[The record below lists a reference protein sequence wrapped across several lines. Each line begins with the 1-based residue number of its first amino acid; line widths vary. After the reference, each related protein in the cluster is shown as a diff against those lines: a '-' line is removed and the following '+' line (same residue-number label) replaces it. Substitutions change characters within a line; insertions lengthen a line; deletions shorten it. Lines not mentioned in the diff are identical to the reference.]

1 MAVKP
6 DVGRLV
12 RALRVLVALALM
24 STALASPAR
33 AQDVTVAEDDAS
45 FTLSNGTIIARVL
58 KRSGDLSSLKW
69 RGREMLTDA
78 SGHAGAYW
86 SHDTTGGASLL
97 TRVTIDPKTNGG
109 ARGEVSVKAIS
120 GGIKMGHGPGAA
132 ADGDFP
138 ADIEIRYTLN
148 RGDSGIYTY
157 CTFDHRPEYPA
168 ATMTEARF
176 AAKLAAMFDWM
187 TVDAKR
193 DQFFPA
199 DLHEG
204 DKYIYTAVQ
213 FENRAF
219 GWSSTKERI
228 GFWLLNPSVEFL
240 SGGPTKV
247 EFLSHRDTTP
257 VAAPVVFNYWRSSHY
272 GGASVDVAAGEH
284 WTKTIGPFFLYVN
297 DGGDPRALAQD
308 ARGRQMKE
316 AAQWPYDWV
325 SGVDYARRDERATVT
340 GRMMLRDPLA
350 PGANLANLLVG
361 LTVADDT
368 SPLVRSGAD
377 RVPLPPR
384 TIGWQ
389 TDAKH
394 YQFWS
399 HGGEDGTFAIPHVPA
414 GVYTLRALSDGVL
427 GEFARADVVVEKGR
441 SLDLGQLT
449 WTPVRRGRQLWEI
462 GVPNRTATEFA
473 GADRF
478 WRPELPVEYATRFP
492 GDVRYVIGTSTA
504 GHDWFFQHVPHYEP
518 SAATSSPRGG
528 SAPTGRAT
536 PYAISFDL
544 ASAPRGTAV
553 LRVAICGGGAR
564 EVTVTVNG
572 RPVGTIG
579 PVLTDGAIARHSIQG
594 LWYERD
600 VSFDASQLKTGTNVL
615 TLTVAGGPVTSGI
628 IYDYLRL
635 ELDESAPRV
644 AMLKEAVR

>member
-1 MAVKP
+1 MAVKH
-6 DVGRLV
+6 DVARLV
-12 RALRVLVALALM
+12 RSLWVMMALALM
-24 STALASPAR
+24 SAALASPAR

-45 FTLSNGTIIARVL
+45 FTLSNGTITARVL

-86 SHDTTGGASLL
+86 SHDTTGGASLI

-148 RGDSGIYTY
+148 RGDSGVYTY

-193 DQFFPA
+193 DLYFPA

-213 FENRAF
+213 FENRTF

-228 GFWLLNPSVEFL
+228 GFWVVNPSVEFL

-272 GGASVDVAAGEH
+272 GGATVDVAAGER

-297 DGGDPRALAQD
+297 EGGDPRALAQD
-308 ARGRQMKE
+308 ARARQMKE
-316 AAQWPYDWV
+316 AGQWPYDWV
-325 SGVDYARRDERATVT
+325 AGVDYARRAERGTVT
-340 GRMMLRDPLA
+340 GRMLLRDPLA
-350 PGANLANLLVG
+350 PSATLSNLLVG
-361 LTVADDT
+361 LTAADYV
-368 SPLVRSGAD
+368 SPVVRAGAGGAQ
-377 RVPLPPR
+377 RQ
-384 TIGWQ
+384 IGWQ

-394 YQFWS
+394 YQFWVR
-399 HGGEDGTFAIPHVPA
+399 GGADGTFAIPHVPA

-441 SLDLGQLT
+441 PLDLGQLT

-462 GVPNRTATEFA
+462 GIPNRTATEFA

-478 WRPELPVEYATRFP
+478 WRPELPVEYASRFP
-492 GDVRYVIGTSTA
+492 SDVRYVIGTSTA
-504 GHDWFFQHVPHYEP
+504 GSDWFFQHVPHYEP
-518 SAATSSPRGG
+518 SAASSPPRAG
-528 SAPTGRAT
+528 SATTGRAT

-564 EVTVTVNG
+564 EVAVTVNG

-579 PVLTDGAIARHSIQG
+579 PLLTDGAIARHSVQG
-594 LWYERD
+594 LWYERE
-600 VSFDASQLKTGTNVL
+600 VRFDASLMKAGTNVL
-615 TLTVAGGPVTSGI
+615 TLTVPAGPVTNGV

-644 AMLKEAVR
+644 ARLEEGVR